1 MEASSVVLCK
11 TWSSIWDAARYM
23 GHPPLQKPAFPLSLC
38 KTQLD
43 VAAQAV
49 VRIRESVEGG
59 RMETQDGTLPLE
71 GRSKALLEMAVDG
84 LVDVLPMPFTDP
96 LGFVRGLVHAAFQT
110 GDGEYS
116 LGVTDKAALDALL
129 QQGCEDLMDVARKLL
144 TPIEAAKEVDGAI
157 ADLSAATKSLV
168 DLAPSVAPNSA
179 NAVAFGNGIG
189 QLRQE
194 MCRLVQQARDLADMP
209 ACLADSQAVGTDDVE
224 MKDDRPSDDI
234 VFENISE
241 AAGDTEEQ
249 DAPLERTKSQV
260 VKRLNVDEVGKMIE
274 ERKEPVQ
281 NLQRALSKLE
291 RAEEGA
297 ESDTNEDYDKKLDA
311 LHQVDKLQKSF
322 RGFGEDLMEGMLS
335 LDGISGLSDEDRVVK
350 KNTLREVQELLDKI
364 DSAKPR
370 VAKIQ
375 KRLTTEVEQL
385 KPPSETAAPEAAAAK
400 SEEAEAPS
408 KAPTLSQPQV
418 DWSKVK
424 LSAKFT
430 FQEKPRF
437 YILAASMPG
446 LDAESIHLSRQEN
459 DLAIEGMRVPTGG
472 DQRQMNNS
480 LRQHIQRLSS
490 QERAQVTQEDVD
502 QWMLQLGHGRFGR
515 FMQEYSL
522 PADVDWES
530 IRPSYEDGVL
540 RIILPRKATKP
551 RTARGPRGPY
561 PGHRRGGYGMPDLM
575 W

>member
-1 MEASSVVLCK
+1 
-11 TWSSIWDAARYM
+11 
-23 GHPPLQKPAFPLSLC
+23 
-38 KTQLD
+38 
-43 VAAQAV
+43 
-49 VRIRESVEGG
+49 
-59 RMETQDGTLPLE
+59 
-71 GRSKALLEMAVDG
+71 
-84 LVDVLPMPFTDP
+84 
-96 LGFVRGLVHAAFQT
+96 
-110 GDGEYS
+110 
-116 LGVTDKAALDALL
+116 
-129 QQGCEDLMDVARKLL
+129 MDVVRKLL
-144 TPIEAAKEVDGAI
+144 TPIEAAKEVDGAV
-157 ADLSAATKSLV
+157 ADLSAAAKSLI
-168 DLAPSVAPNSA
+168 DLAPSVPPNSTA
-179 NAVAFGNGIG
+179 AVAFGNGIV

-194 MCRLVQQARDLADMP
+194 MCRLVQQARDVADMP
-209 ACLADSQAVGTDDVE
+209 ASVTDSEAAGADDVE
-224 MKDDRPSDDI
+224 MQDDRPSDDV

-281 NLQRALSKLE
+281 KLQRALSQLE
-291 RAEEGA
+291 KTEGGA
-297 ESDTNEDYDKKLDA
+297 EPDAEASYDKKLDA

-322 RGFGEDLMEGMLS
+322 RGFGEDLMEGMLC
-335 LDGISGLSDEDRVVK
+335 LDGISGLSEEDRGVK
-350 KNTLREVQELLDKI
+350 KSTLREVQELLDKV

-375 KRLTTEVEQL
+375 KRLATEVEQL
-385 KPPSETAAPEAAAAK
+385 KPPVETAAPETPAPETAAPK
-400 SEEAEAPS
+400 SEEAKVPP

-424 LSAKFT
+424 LNAKFT

-437 YILAASMPG
+437 YTLAASMPG
-446 LDAESIHLSRQEN
+446 LDAESIRLSRQED

-480 LRQHIQRLSS
+480 LRQHIQRLSR

-522 PADVDWES
+522 PADVDWEG

-540 RIILPRKATKP
+540 RIILPRKAAKP
-551 RTARGPRGPY
+551 RTARGPPVASARGPY